1 METELTV
8 AVLAQM
14 PLNQATKL
22 KDKSQVDSWHSDIKT
37 QTTAN
42 LESSECDKMI

>member
-22 KDKSQVDSWHSDIKT
+22 KDKSQVDS
-37 QTTAN
+37 
-42 LESSECDKMI
+42 